1 MMRVSE
7 AGHSLSDRSLTR
19 CDMVM
24 EPDLVEGRVGKA
36 DKQGVGDDDLDEGIV
51 GLRGEA
57 VAELADV
64 GSVRWS
70 HFNML
75 TPYVFWLGP
84 WYTHYVQYNLKH
96 LPELEHLVK
105 VAVLLQNATSLELPI
120 RLEVKLN
127 NRWSEADVTSCVLFP
142 NRNNAWKLDLHISY
156 MCTKQGKNS
165 RGKKRKVPFHLPVP
179 SLLLFLNDTDE
190 AAHQRK
196 RGEDSQIPVIP
207 KSKIL
212 SRKPRQLSN
221 IGSDIPNYLRKKN
234 LPRNQCKLRS
244 FLVSFQQLGWD
255 HWIIAPPKYD
265 PKFCKGACPRILH
278 YGYHS
283 PNHAIVQTFINEIID
298 KNVPRPSCVPLKYN
312 PISVLLKENDQIVYK
327 EYEDM
332 IAVSCTCK

>member
-1 MMRVSE
+1 MVHLYQRS
-7 AGHSLSDRSLTR
+7 ADQLGKPRANRTLTTNTIRLLKPCASLVLPST
-19 CDMVM
+19 
-24 EPDLVEGRVGKA
+24 
-36 DKQGVGDDDLDEGIV
+36 
-51 GLRGEA
+51 
-57 VAELADV
+57 
-64 GSVRWS
+64 
-70 HFNML
+70 
-75 TPYVFWLGP
+75 GP

-105 VAVLLQNATSLELPI
+105 VAVVYLYKNAMISCEIRCVPATYAHSKLLQNATSLELPI